1 MYLDTGS
8 QWIHPDSNT
17 HNFVLILNTF
27 RHSYKVYYH
36 KYLLNN
42 TINNCT
48 QIQHEIKL
56 KHNKNLNINTTWLSV
71 LSLSWIWTKPQCEL
85 ELNTTQ
91 IWTKIKQQFDL
102 IHNVNLSSNTT
113 WIWIQAQYT
122 FERKHNM
129 YLNLNTT
136 CICTWTKVAFSA
148 INNVIH
154 TMNLNLQITLIW
166 PHAAKWIWKKPQ
178 YVFELNT
185 MRFKTVFLNPFIHSD
200 QAIVVFCCNRSS
212 FWYLGKPK
220 IYIWRLYYVT
230 SFFSKIPRR
239 KEVVEFEDFFFFY
252 KPSQIFHPVWN
263 VMYGM

>member
-8 QWIHPDSNT
+8 QWIHPDRNT

-36 KYLLNN
+36 KYSLNN
-42 TINNCT
+42 TINNCIQT
-48 QIQHEIKL
+48 QHGIKL
-56 KHNKNLNINTTWLSV
+56 KHNMNLNINTTWLSV
-71 LSLSWIWTKPQCEL
+71 LSLSLIWTKPQCEL

-212 FWYLGKPK
+212 FWYLGNLKF
-220 IYIWRLYYVT
+220 IFGDYIT
-230 SFFSKIPRR
+230 SHPFSRR
-239 KEVVEFEDFFFFY
+239 FQEEKKWLNLRIFFFFINPPKY
-252 KPSQIFHPVWN
+252 LTQFE
-263 VMYGM
+263 M

>member
-8 QWIHPDSNT
+8 QWIHPDRNT

-36 KYLLNN
+36 KYSLNN
-42 TINNCT
+42 TINNCIQT
-48 QIQHEIKL
+48 QHGIKL
-56 KHNKNLNINTTWLSV
+56 KHNMNLNINTTWLSV
-71 LSLSWIWTKPQCEL
+71 LSLSLIWTKPQCEL

-154 TMNLNLQITLIW
+154 TMNLNLQTTLIW
-166 PHAAKWIWKKPQ
+166 PHAAKWIWKQQQ

-212 FWYLGKPK
+212 FWYLGNLKF
-220 IYIWRLYYVT
+220 IFGDYIT
-230 SFFSKIPRR
+230 SHPFSRR
-239 KEVVEFEDFFFFY
+239 FQEEKKWLNLRIFFFFINPPKY
-252 KPSQIFHPVWN
+252 LTQFE
-263 VMYGM
+263 M